1 MTGWRNLLNLSGT
14 LVLLV
19 TEGTIRTL
27 EEIDTALSTLA
38 RLPLYR
44 PRVFLVFLISDN
56 L

>member
-1 MTGWRNLLNLSGT
+1 MTGWRNLLILSGT

-27 EEIDTALSTLA
+27 EVDTALSTLA

-44 PRVFLVFLISDN
+44 PRVLFS
-56 L
+56 

>member
-19 TEGTIRTL
+19 TEGTTRTL
-27 EEIDTALSTLA
+27 EEIDTALSTLS

-44 PRVFLVFLISDN
+44 LAFFLLS
-56 L
+56 